1 MTVTGEVGILA
12 FASYNG
18 AGIRIRPNQKS
29 AILPSKGINLNF
41 WFKRTTQDTG
51 PWVVLHNRL
60 FAKAVVLFLSDP
72 TRVLTERYTQNGG
85 GTAVRT
91 STLWITTRLA
101 RNQTTHPTGFPQP
114 LCVVPSSVWSVLVPL
129 QMQRAVPTPPFG
141 AGTPECT
148 STHFPLFG
156 IRYIGNTSSLH
167 LWSLPQVP
175 RQPITGGLFSL
186 KVLTAQASARILML
200 ANDGTLDVGGKKERR
215 GNLNQVQTCDGPS
228 R

>member
-1 MTVTGEVGILA
+1 VTGEVGILA

-41 WFKRTTQDTG
+41 WVKRTTQDTG

-60 FAKAVVLFLSDP
+60 FSKAVVLLLSDP

-101 RNQTTHPTGFPQP
+101 RNQTTHPTGFHNHF
-114 LCVVPSSVWSVLVPL
+114 VL
-129 QMQRAVPTPPFG
+129 
-141 AGTPECT
+141 
-148 STHFPLFG
+148 
-156 IRYIGNTSSLH
+156 
-167 LWSLPQVP
+167 SLPLSRLSLSPSRCNGRFPP
-175 RQPITGGLFSL
+175 RHLGQERRNAPPPTFPPLAFGTLAIPPPSTSGLSHKYL
-186 KVLTAQASARILML
+186 VSQSLTAFFS
-200 ANDGTLDVGGKKERR
+200 
-215 GNLNQVQTCDGPS
+215 
-228 R
+228 